1 MLIDGTG
8 RQQKEIAMAKP
19 KSNPNSFK
27 KGRQKTGGRKSAPLK
42 RAEDYNEF
50 VTNVFCALKLIDVI
64 EEMILVM
71 DIVDLVLELSRLR
84 RFKTLA

>member
-1 MLIDGTG
+1 MS
-8 RQQKEIAMAKP
+8 KP
-19 KSNPNSFK
+19 
-27 KGRQKTGGRKSAPLK
+27 KSAPLK
-42 RAEDYNEF
+42 RAEDYNEL

-71 DIVDLVLELSRLR
+71 DIVDLVWELLRLR